1 MKKFS
6 FLLFIILL
14 FFSIKSQSH
23 AHVTHYKQFES
34 IEMEIFRNDKLIG
47 INNFYF
53 SKENNLMKLKNIV
66 QFKISIAGIDLMK
79 VDSESSGIYKDDM
92 LIKFNS
98 KTKQNDKDKFV
109 NLYLDQNQFII
120 DGSSFN
126 GKTSS
131 DYIIGNY
138 WNHSVV
144 KSEAQISPLSG
155 SVKKQ
160 KVKFLGKENI
170 TLYGNNYS
178 TLHFKILSSENLPKD
193 KKINLDIWYDKK
205 TLLLLKVSYQK
216 LGLWEYRLKNYE

>member
-1 MKKFS
+1 
-6 FLLFIILL
+6 
-14 FFSIKSQSH
+14 
-23 AHVTHYKQFES
+23 
-34 IEMEIFRNDKLIG
+34 MEIFRNDKLIG

-53 SKENNLMKLKNIV
+53 SKENDLMKVKNIV

-79 VDSESSGIYKDDM
+79 VDSESTEIYKDDM

-109 NLYLDQNQFII
+109 NLYLDQNQFVI
-120 DGSSFN
+120 DGSSFS

-131 DYIIGNY
+131 NYIIGNY

-144 KSEAQISPLSG
+144 KSAAQISPLSG

-178 TLHFKILSSENLPKD
+178 TLHFKILSSEDLPDD
-193 KKINLDIWYDKK
+193 KKINLDIWYDEK

>member
-1 MKKFS
+1 MKKIIIFFFV
-6 FLLFIILL
+6 FLFL
-14 FFSIKSQSH
+14 SVNASS
-23 AHVTHYKQFES
+23 HVTHYQQFKK

-53 SKENNLMKLKNIV
+53 SKEN
-66 QFKISIAGIDLMK
+66 DLMK
-79 VDSESSGIYKDDM
+79 VKNIAQFTVKIAGIELMKVESESIGIYKDDM

-120 DGSSFN
+120 DESSFN

-131 DYIIGNY
+131 NHIIENY

-160 KVKFLGKENI
+160 KVKFLGKENL
-170 TLYGNNYS
+170 TLYGNNHS
-178 TLHFKILSSENLPKD
+178 TLHFKILSSENLPD
-193 KKINLDIWYDKK
+193 NKKINLDIWYDEK
-205 TLLLLKVSYQK
+205 TLLLLKVSYKK

>member
-1 MKKFS
+1 MKKIIIFFFS
-6 FLLFIILL
+6 FLFL
-14 FFSIKSQSH
+14 SASANS
-23 AHVTHYKQFES
+23 HVTHYQQFKK

-53 SKENNLMKLKNIV
+53 SKENDLMKVKNIV
-66 QFKISIAGIDLMK
+66 QFKVSIAGIDLMK

-144 KSEAQISPLSG
+144 KSAAQISPLSG

-178 TLHFKILSSENLPKD
+178 TLHFKILSSENLPDD
-193 KKINLDIWYDKK
+193 KKINLDIWYDEK

>member
-1 MKKFS
+1 
-6 FLLFIILL
+6 
-14 FFSIKSQSH
+14 
-23 AHVTHYKQFES
+23 
-34 IEMEIFRNDKLIG
+34 MEIFRNDKLIG

-53 SKENNLMKLKNIV
+53 SKENDLMKVKNIV
-66 QFKISIAGIDLMK
+66 QFKVSIAGIDLMK
-79 VDSESSGIYKDDM
+79 VDSESTGIYKDDI

-178 TLHFKILSSENLPKD
+178 TLHFKILSSENLPDD
-193 KKINLDIWYDKK
+193 KKINLDIWYDEK

>member
-1 MKKFS
+1 
-6 FLLFIILL
+6 
-14 FFSIKSQSH
+14 
-23 AHVTHYKQFES
+23 
-34 IEMEIFRNDKLIG
+34 MEIFRNDKLIG

-53 SKENNLMKLKNIV
+53 SKENDLMKVKNIV

-79 VDSESSGIYKDDM
+79 VDSESSGIYRDDM

-178 TLHFKILSSENLPKD
+178 TLHFKILSSEDLPDD
-193 KKINLDIWYDKK
+193 KKINLDIWYDEK

>member
-1 MKKFS
+1 MKKIIIFFFS
-6 FLLFIILL
+6 FLFL
-14 FFSIKSQSH
+14 SAGASS
-23 AHVTHYKQFES
+23 HVTHYQQFKK

-53 SKENNLMKLKNIV
+53 SKENDLMKVRNIV
-66 QFKISIAGIDLMK
+66 QFKVSIAGIDLMK
-79 VDSESSGIYKDDM
+79 VDSESTGIYKDDM

-131 DYIIGNY
+131 NYIIGNY

-178 TLHFKILSSENLPKD
+178 TLHFKILSSEDLPDD
-193 KKINLDIWYDKK
+193 KKINLDIWYDEK

>member
-1 MKKFS
+1 MKKIIIFFFS
-6 FLLFIILL
+6 FLFL
-14 FFSIKSQSH
+14 SASASS
-23 AHVTHYKQFES
+23 HVTHYQQLKS

-53 SKENNLMKLKNIV
+53 SKENNLMKVKNIV

-79 VDSESSGIYKDDM
+79 VDSESAGIYKDDI

-144 KSEAQISPLSG
+144 KSAAQISPLSG

-178 TLHFKILSSENLPKD
+178 TLHFKILSSEDLPDD
-193 KKINLDIWYDKK
+193 KKINLDIWYDEK

>member
-1 MKKFS
+1 
-6 FLLFIILL
+6 
-14 FFSIKSQSH
+14 
-23 AHVTHYKQFES
+23 
-34 IEMEIFRNDKLIG
+34 MEIFRNDKLIG

-53 SKENNLMKLKNIV
+53 SKENDLMKVKNIV

-79 VDSESSGIYKDDM
+79 VDSESAGIYKDDI

-144 KSEAQISPLSG
+144 KSAAQISPLSG

-178 TLHFKILSSENLPKD
+178 TLHFKILSSEDLPDD
-193 KKINLDIWYDKK
+193 KKINLDIWYDEK

>member
-1 MKKFS
+1 MKKFIIFFFVFF
-6 FLLFIILL
+6 FLPV
-14 FFSIKSQSH
+14 SASGH
-23 AHVTHYKQFES
+23 VAHYQQFKS

-53 SKENNLMKLKNIV
+53 SKENDLMKVKNIV
-66 QFKISIAGIDLMK
+66 QFKVSIAGIDLMK
-79 VDSESSGIYKDDM
+79 VDSESAGIYKDDM

-144 KSEAQISPLSG
+144 KSAAQISPLSG

-160 KVKFLGKENI
+160 KVKFLGKENL
-170 TLYGNNYS
+170 TLYGNNHS
-178 TLHFKILSSENLPKD
+178 TLHFKILSSENLPD
-193 KKINLDIWYDKK
+193 NKKINLDIWYDEK
-205 TLLLLKVSYQK
+205 TLLLLKVSYKK

>member
-1 MKKFS
+1 MKKIIIFFFS
-6 FLLFIILL
+6 FLFL
-14 FFSIKSQSH
+14 SISADS
-23 AHVTHYKQFES
+23 HVTHYQQFKS
-34 IEMEIFRNDKLIG
+34 IEMEIFRNDKKIG
-47 INNFYF
+47 VNNFYF
-53 SKENNLMKLKNIV
+53 SKENNLMKVKNIV

-79 VDSESSGIYKDDM
+79 VDSESTGIYKDDM

-178 TLHFKILSSENLPKD
+178 TLHFKILSSEDLPDD
-193 KKINLDIWYDKK
+193 KKINLDIWYDEK

>member
-1 MKKFS
+1 
-6 FLLFIILL
+6 
-14 FFSIKSQSH
+14 
-23 AHVTHYKQFES
+23 
-34 IEMEIFRNDKLIG
+34 MEIFRNDKLIG

-53 SKENNLMKLKNIV
+53 SKENNLMKVKNIV

-79 VDSESSGIYKDDM
+79 VDSKSSGIYKDDM

-109 NLYLDQNQFII
+109 NLYLDQNQFVI
-120 DGSSFN
+120 DGSSFS

-131 DYIIGNY
+131 NYIIGNY

-144 KSEAQISPLSG
+144 KSAAQISPLSG

-178 TLHFKILSSENLPKD
+178 TLHFKILSSEDLPDD
-193 KKINLDIWYDKK
+193 KKINLDIWYDEK
-205 TLLLLKVSYQK
+205 TLLLLKVSYKK

>member
-1 MKKFS
+1 MKKFTIFFFS
-6 FLLFIILL
+6 FLFL
-14 FFSIKSQSH
+14 SASASS
-23 AHVTHYKQFES
+23 HVTHYQQLKS

-53 SKENNLMKLKNIV
+53 SKENDLMKVKNIV
-66 QFKISIAGIDLMK
+66 QFKVSIAGIDLMK
-79 VDSESSGIYKDDM
+79 VDSESTGIYKDDM

-120 DGSSFN
+120 DGSSFK

-131 DYIIGNY
+131 NHIIGNY

-170 TLYGNNYS
+170 TLNGNNYS
-178 TLHFKILSSENLPKD
+178 TLHFKILSSENLPDD
-193 KKINLDIWYDKK
+193 KKINLDIWYDEK
-205 TLLLLKVSYQK
+205 TLLLLKVSYKK

>member
-1 MKKFS
+1 MKKIIIFFFV
-6 FLLFIILL
+6 FLFL
-14 FFSIKSQSH
+14 SVNASSH
-23 AHVTHYKQFES
+23 VAHYQQFKS

-53 SKENNLMKLKNIV
+53 SKENDLMKVKNIV
-66 QFKISIAGIDLMK
+66 QFKVSIAGIDLMK
-79 VDSESSGIYKDDM
+79 VDSKSTGIYKDDM

-120 DGSSFN
+120 DGSSFK

-131 DYIIGNY
+131 NHIIGNY

-144 KSEAQISPLSG
+144 KSAAQISPLSG

-160 KVKFLGKENI
+160 KVKFLGKENL
-170 TLYGNNYS
+170 TLYGNNHS
-178 TLHFKILSSENLPKD
+178 TLHFKILSSEDLPDD
-193 KKINLDIWYDKK
+193 KKINLDIWYDEK
-205 TLLLLKVSYQK
+205 TLLLLKVSYKK

>member
-1 MKKFS
+1 
-6 FLLFIILL
+6 
-14 FFSIKSQSH
+14 
-23 AHVTHYKQFES
+23 
-34 IEMEIFRNDKLIG
+34 MEIFRNDKLIG

-53 SKENNLMKLKNIV
+53 SKENDLMKVKNIV

-178 TLHFKILSSENLPKD
+178 TLHFKILSSEDLPDD
-193 KKINLDIWYDKK
+193 KKINLDIWYDEK
-205 TLLLLKVSYQK
+205 TLLLLKVSYKK

>member
-1 MKKFS
+1 
-6 FLLFIILL
+6 
-14 FFSIKSQSH
+14 
-23 AHVTHYKQFES
+23 
-34 IEMEIFRNDKLIG
+34 MEIFRNDKLIG
-47 INNFYF
+47 VNNFYF
-53 SKENNLMKLKNIV
+53 SKENDLMKVKNIV

-79 VDSESSGIYKDDM
+79 VDSESAGIYKDDM

-144 KSEAQISPLSG
+144 KSAAQISPLSG

-178 TLHFKILSSENLPKD
+178 TLHFKILSSEDLPAD
-193 KKINLDIWYDKK
+193 KKINLDIWYDEK
-205 TLLLLKVSYQK
+205 TLLLLKVSYKK

>member
-1 MKKFS
+1 
-6 FLLFIILL
+6 
-14 FFSIKSQSH
+14 
-23 AHVTHYKQFES
+23 
-34 IEMEIFRNDKLIG
+34 MEIFRNDKLIG

-53 SKENNLMKLKNIV
+53 SKENNLMKVKNIV

-79 VDSESSGIYKDDM
+79 VDSESAGIYKDDM

-178 TLHFKILSSENLPKD
+178 TLHFKILSSEDLPDD
-193 KKINLDIWYDKK
+193 KKINLDIWYDEK
-205 TLLLLKVSYQK
+205 TLLLLKVSYKK

>member
-1 MKKFS
+1 MKKIIIFFFS
-6 FLLFIILL
+6 FLFL
-14 FFSIKSQSH
+14 SASANS
-23 AHVTHYKQFES
+23 HVTHYQQFKS

-53 SKENNLMKLKNIV
+53 SKENNLMKVKNIV

-79 VDSESSGIYKDDM
+79 VDSESAGIYKDDM

-178 TLHFKILSSENLPKD
+178 TLHFKILSSEDLPDD
-193 KKINLDIWYDKK
+193 KKINLDIWYDEK

>member
-1 MKKFS
+1 
-6 FLLFIILL
+6 
-14 FFSIKSQSH
+14 
-23 AHVTHYKQFES
+23 
-34 IEMEIFRNDKLIG
+34 MEIFRNDKLIG

-53 SKENNLMKLKNIV
+53 SKENDLMKVKNIV
-66 QFKISIAGIDLMK
+66 QFKVSIAGIDLMK

-131 DYIIGNY
+131 NYIIGNY

-178 TLHFKILSSENLPKD
+178 TLHFKILSSEDLPDD
-193 KKINLDIWYDKK
+193 KKINLNIWYDEK
-205 TLLLLKVSYQK
+205 TLLLLKISYKK

>member
-1 MKKFS
+1 
-6 FLLFIILL
+6 
-14 FFSIKSQSH
+14 
-23 AHVTHYKQFES
+23 
-34 IEMEIFRNDKLIG
+34 MEIFRNDKLIG

-53 SKENNLMKLKNIV
+53 SKENNLMKVKNIV

-79 VDSESSGIYKDDM
+79 VDSESAGIYKDDM

-178 TLHFKILSSENLPKD
+178 TLHFKILSSEDLPDD
-193 KKINLDIWYDKK
+193 KKINLDIWYDEK

>member
-1 MKKFS
+1 MKKFTIFFFS
-6 FLLFIILL
+6 FLFL
-14 FFSIKSQSH
+14 SASASS
-23 AHVTHYKQFES
+23 HVTHYQQLKS

-53 SKENNLMKLKNIV
+53 SKENDLMKVKNIV
-66 QFKISIAGIDLMK
+66 QFKISVAGIDLFK
-79 VDSESSGIYKDDM
+79 VDSKSTEIYKNDK

-120 DGSSFN
+120 DGSSFK

-160 KVKFLGKENI
+160 KVKFLGKENL
-170 TLYGNNYS
+170 TLYGNNHS
-178 TLHFKILSSENLPKD
+178 TLHFKILSSEDLPDD
-193 KKINLDIWYDKK
+193 KKINLDIWYDEK
-205 TLLLLKVSYQK
+205 TLLLLKVSYKK

>member
-1 MKKFS
+1 
-6 FLLFIILL
+6 
-14 FFSIKSQSH
+14 
-23 AHVTHYKQFES
+23 
-34 IEMEIFRNDKLIG
+34 MEIFRNDKLIG

-53 SKENNLMKLKNIV
+53 SKENDLMKVKNIV
-66 QFKISIAGIDLMK
+66 QFKVSVAGIDLMK

-178 TLHFKILSSENLPKD
+178 TLHFKILSSEDLPDD
-193 KKINLDIWYDKK
+193 KKINLDIWYDEK

>member
-1 MKKFS
+1 MKKIIIFFFS
-6 FLLFIILL
+6 FLFL
-14 FFSIKSQSH
+14 SASASSH
-23 AHVTHYKQFES
+23 VIHYQQFKS

-53 SKENNLMKLKNIV
+53 SKENDLMKVKNIV

-178 TLHFKILSSENLPKD
+178 TLHFKILSSEDLPDD
-193 KKINLDIWYDKK
+193 KKINLDIWYDEK

>member
-1 MKKFS
+1 
-6 FLLFIILL
+6 
-14 FFSIKSQSH
+14 
-23 AHVTHYKQFES
+23 
-34 IEMEIFRNDKLIG
+34 MEIFRNDKLIG

-53 SKENNLMKLKNIV
+53 SKENDLMKVKNIV
-66 QFKISIAGIDLMK
+66 QFKVSVAGIDLMK

-109 NLYLDQNQFII
+109 NLYLDQNQFVI

-131 DYIIGNY
+131 NYIIGNY

-144 KSEAQISPLSG
+144 KSAAQISPLSG

-160 KVKFLGKENI
+160 IVKFLGKENL

-178 TLHFKILSSENLPKD
+178 TLHFKILSSENLPDD
-193 KKINLDIWYDKK
+193 KKINLDIWYDEK
-205 TLLLLKVSYQK
+205 TLLLLKVSYKK

>member
-1 MKKFS
+1 
-6 FLLFIILL
+6 
-14 FFSIKSQSH
+14 
-23 AHVTHYKQFES
+23 
-34 IEMEIFRNDKLIG
+34 MEIFRNDKLIG

-53 SKENNLMKLKNIV
+53 SKENNLMKVKNIV
-66 QFKISIAGIDLMK
+66 QFKVSIAGIDLMK

-131 DYIIGNY
+131 NHIIGNY

-178 TLHFKILSSENLPKD
+178 TLHFKILSSEDLPDD
-193 KKINLDIWYDKK
+193 KKINLDIWYDEK

>member
-1 MKKFS
+1 
-6 FLLFIILL
+6 
-14 FFSIKSQSH
+14 
-23 AHVTHYKQFES
+23 
-34 IEMEIFRNDKLIG
+34 MEIFRNEKLIG
-47 INNFYF
+47 ISNFYF
-53 SKENNLMKLKNIV
+53 SKENDLMKVKNIV

-79 VDSESSGIYKDDM
+79 VDSESAGIYKDDM

-131 DYIIGNY
+131 NYIIGNY

-178 TLHFKILSSENLPKD
+178 TLHFKILSSEDLPDD
-193 KKINLDIWYDKK
+193 KKINLNIWYDEK
-205 TLLLLKVSYQK
+205 TLLLLKISYKK

>member
-1 MKKFS
+1 
-6 FLLFIILL
+6 
-14 FFSIKSQSH
+14 
-23 AHVTHYKQFES
+23 
-34 IEMEIFRNDKLIG
+34 MEIFRNDKLIG

-53 SKENNLMKLKNIV
+53 SKENDLMKVKNIV
-66 QFKISIAGIDLMK
+66 QFKVSVAGIDLMK
-79 VDSESSGIYKDDM
+79 VDSKSSGIYKDDM

-109 NLYLDQNQFII
+109 NLYLDQNQFVI
-120 DGSSFN
+120 DGSSFS

-131 DYIIGNY
+131 NYIIGNY

-144 KSEAQISPLSG
+144 KSAAQISPLSG

-178 TLHFKILSSENLPKD
+178 TLHFKILSSEDLPDD
-193 KKINLDIWYDKK
+193 KKINLDIWYDEK
-205 TLLLLKVSYQK
+205 TLLLLKVSYKK

>member
-1 MKKFS
+1 
-6 FLLFIILL
+6 
-14 FFSIKSQSH
+14 
-23 AHVTHYKQFES
+23 
-34 IEMEIFRNDKLIG
+34 MEIFRNDKLIG

-53 SKENNLMKLKNIV
+53 SKENDLMKVKNIV
-66 QFKISIAGIDLMK
+66 QFKVSIAGIDLMK
-79 VDSESSGIYKDDM
+79 VDSESSGIYKDNM
-92 LIKFNS
+92 LKKFNS

-131 DYIIGNY
+131 NYIIGNY

-144 KSEAQISPLSG
+144 KSAAQISPLSG

-170 TLYGNNYS
+170 ILYGNNYS
-178 TLHFKILSSENLPKD
+178 TLHFKILSSEDLPDD
-193 KKINLDIWYDKK
+193 KKINLDIWYDEK
-205 TLLLLKVSYQK
+205 TLLLLKISYQK

>member
-1 MKKFS
+1 
-6 FLLFIILL
+6 
-14 FFSIKSQSH
+14 
-23 AHVTHYKQFES
+23 
-34 IEMEIFRNDKLIG
+34 MEIFRNDKLIG

-53 SKENNLMKLKNIV
+53 SKENNLMKVKNIV

-79 VDSESSGIYKDDM
+79 VDSESAGIYKDDM
-92 LIKFNS
+92 LVKFNS

-144 KSEAQISPLSG
+144 KSAAQISPLSG

-178 TLHFKILSSENLPKD
+178 TLHFKILSSEDLPDD
-193 KKINLDIWYDKK
+193 KKINLDIWYDEK
-205 TLLLLKVSYQK
+205 TLLLLKISYQK

>member
-1 MKKFS
+1 
-6 FLLFIILL
+6 
-14 FFSIKSQSH
+14 
-23 AHVTHYKQFES
+23 
-34 IEMEIFRNDKLIG
+34 MEIFRNDKLIG

-53 SKENNLMKLKNIV
+53 SKENNLMKVKNIV

-79 VDSESSGIYKDDM
+79 VDSESTGIYKDDM

-109 NLYLDQNQFII
+109 NLYLDQNQFVI

-126 GKTSS
+126 GRASS
-131 DYIIGNY
+131 SYIIGNY

-144 KSEAQISPLSG
+144 KSAAQISPLSG

-178 TLHFKILSSENLPKD
+178 TLHFKILSSEDLPDD
-193 KKINLDIWYDKK
+193 KKINLDIWYDEK
-205 TLLLLKVSYQK
+205 TLLLLKISYQK

>member
-1 MKKFS
+1 
-6 FLLFIILL
+6 
-14 FFSIKSQSH
+14 
-23 AHVTHYKQFES
+23 
-34 IEMEIFRNDKLIG
+34 MEIFRNDKLIG

-53 SKENNLMKLKNIV
+53 SKENNLMKVKNIV

-79 VDSESSGIYKDDM
+79 VDSESAGIYKDDM

-131 DYIIGNY
+131 NYIIGNY

-144 KSEAQISPLSG
+144 KSAAQISPLSG

-178 TLHFKILSSENLPKD
+178 TLHFKILSSEDLPDD
-193 KKINLDIWYDKK
+193 KKINLDIWYDEK
-205 TLLLLKVSYQK
+205 TLLLLKVSYKK

>member
-1 MKKFS
+1 
-6 FLLFIILL
+6 
-14 FFSIKSQSH
+14 
-23 AHVTHYKQFES
+23 
-34 IEMEIFRNDKLIG
+34 MEIFRNDKLIG

-53 SKENNLMKLKNIV
+53 SKENDLMKVKNIV

-79 VDSESSGIYKDDM
+79 VDSESAGIYKDDM

-144 KSEAQISPLSG
+144 KSAAQISPLSG

-178 TLHFKILSSENLPKD
+178 TLHFKILSSEDLPAD
-193 KKINLDIWYDKK
+193 KKINLDIWYDEK

>member
-1 MKKFS
+1 
-6 FLLFIILL
+6 
-14 FFSIKSQSH
+14 
-23 AHVTHYKQFES
+23 
-34 IEMEIFRNDKLIG
+34 MEIFRNDKLIG

-53 SKENNLMKLKNIV
+53 SKENNLMKVKNIV

-79 VDSESSGIYKDDM
+79 VDSESAGIYKDDI

-178 TLHFKILSSENLPKD
+178 TLHFKILSSEDLPDD
-193 KKINLDIWYDKK
+193 KKINLDIWYDEK

>member
-1 MKKFS
+1 
-6 FLLFIILL
+6 
-14 FFSIKSQSH
+14 
-23 AHVTHYKQFES
+23 
-34 IEMEIFRNDKLIG
+34 MEIFRNDKLIG

-53 SKENNLMKLKNIV
+53 SKENNLMKVKNIV

-131 DYIIGNY
+131 NYIIGNY

-178 TLHFKILSSENLPKD
+178 ALHFKILSSSEKMPEN
-193 KKINLDIWYDKK
+193 KKINLDIWYDEK

>member
-1 MKKFS
+1 MKKFIIFFFV
-6 FLLFIILL
+6 FLFL
-14 FFSIKSQSH
+14 SVNANS
-23 AHVTHYKQFES
+23 HVTHYQQFKK

-53 SKENNLMKLKNIV
+53 SKENDLMKVKNIV
-66 QFKISIAGIDLMK
+66 QFKVSVAGIDLMK

-109 NLYLDQNQFII
+109 NLYLDQNQFVI
-120 DGSSFN
+120 DGSSFS

-131 DYIIGNY
+131 NYIIGNY

-144 KSEAQISPLSG
+144 KSAAQISPLSG

-160 KVKFLGKENI
+160 KVKFLGKENL

-178 TLHFKILSSENLPKD
+178 TLHFKILSSENLPDD
-193 KKINLDIWYDKK
+193 KKINLDIWYDEK
-205 TLLLLKVSYQK
+205 TLLLLKVSYKK

>member
-1 MKKFS
+1 
-6 FLLFIILL
+6 
-14 FFSIKSQSH
+14 
-23 AHVTHYKQFES
+23 
-34 IEMEIFRNDKLIG
+34 MEIFRNDKLIG

-53 SKENNLMKLKNIV
+53 SKENNLMKVKNIV

-178 TLHFKILSSENLPKD
+178 TLHFKILSSEDLPDD
-193 KKINLDIWYDKK
+193 KKINLDIWYDEK

>member
-1 MKKFS
+1 
-6 FLLFIILL
+6 
-14 FFSIKSQSH
+14 
-23 AHVTHYKQFES
+23 
-34 IEMEIFRNDKLIG
+34 MEIFRNDKLIG

-53 SKENNLMKLKNIV
+53 SKENNLMKVKNIV

-79 VDSESSGIYKDDM
+79 VDSESAGIYKDDM

-144 KSEAQISPLSG
+144 KSAAQISPLSG

-178 TLHFKILSSENLPKD
+178 TLHFKILSSEDLPDD
-193 KKINLDIWYDKK
+193 KKINLDIWYDEK

>member
-1 MKKFS
+1 MKIFIVFFFS
-6 FLLFIILL
+6 FLFL
-14 FFSIKSQSH
+14 SVNANS
-23 AHVTHYKQFES
+23 HVTHYQQFKK

-53 SKENNLMKLKNIV
+53 SKENDLMKVKNIV
-66 QFKISIAGIDLMK
+66 QFKVSVAGIDLMK
-79 VDSESSGIYKDDM
+79 VDSESSGIYKDDV

-144 KSEAQISPLSG
+144 KSAAQISPLSG

-178 TLHFKILSSENLPKD
+178 TLHFKILSSEDLPDD
-193 KKINLDIWYDKK
+193 KKINLDIWYDEK

>member
-1 MKKFS
+1 
-6 FLLFIILL
+6 
-14 FFSIKSQSH
+14 
-23 AHVTHYKQFES
+23 
-34 IEMEIFRNDKLIG
+34 MEIFRNDKLIG

-53 SKENNLMKLKNIV
+53 SKENDLMKVKNIV

-79 VDSESSGIYKDDM
+79 VDSESAGIYKDDM

-131 DYIIGNY
+131 NYIIGNY

-144 KSEAQISPLSG
+144 KSAAQISPLSG

-178 TLHFKILSSENLPKD
+178 TLHFKILSSEDLPDD
-193 KKINLDIWYDKK
+193 KKINLDIWYDEK

>member
-1 MKKFS
+1 MKK
-6 FLLFIILL
+6 III
-14 FFSIKSQSH
+14 FFFVLSVNANS
-23 AHVTHYKQFES
+23 HVTHYQQFKK

-53 SKENNLMKLKNIV
+53 SKENDLMKVRNIV
-66 QFKISIAGIDLMK
+66 QFKVSIAGIDLMK
-79 VDSESSGIYKDDM
+79 VDSESSEIYKDNM
-92 LIKFNS
+92 LKKFNS

-144 KSEAQISPLSG
+144 KSAAQISPLSG

-178 TLHFKILSSENLPKD
+178 TLHFKILSSEDLPDD
-193 KKINLDIWYDKK
+193 KKINLDIWYDEK
-205 TLLLLKVSYQK
+205 TLLLLKVSYKK